1 MGVCVCVRVCVFNFV
16 PEDVLRARFMCGIA
30 LVGLYGECVCG
41 GGGGVLGGGAGPGPG
56 PRRGVGGKW
65 GGVRVVVVVP
75 VFGVGFVCCLFL
87 FGVLLGCLCVLCLF
101 VCVLGGGGGGGG
113 GGGLVRE
120 APVPDPGQCVD
131 VRVSVCVYGSVC
143 VCLCVRERLCVFVL
157 VCMRESVC
165 MCVCVLSVRR
175 PWSMCVCV

>member
-1 MGVCVCVRVCVFNFV
+1 MFRRAARAHVCVCVLVYVCLCVFNFV
-16 PEDVLRARFMCGIA
+16 PEDVLRARFMCGIV
-30 LVGLYGECVCG
+30 LVGLYGECVC
-41 GGGGVLGGGAGPGPG
+41 
-56 PRRGVGGKW
+56 
-65 GGVRVVVVVP
+65 
-75 VFGVGFVCCLFL
+75 
-87 FGVLLGCLCVLCLF
+87 
-101 VCVLGGGGGGGG
+101 
-113 GGGLVRE
+113 E